1 MLQPQRQP
9 RPAMPIPMPLGDAI
23 SMTVRIPPREIMNLH
38 LALRRAGD
46 VPAEVRILDADPA
59 GGPTTMLLRG
69 TRHDIDS
76 AMHVIMCA
84 LPQAEFGAI
93 HPLTAVLR

>member
-1 MLQPQRQP
+1 MPL
-9 RPAMPIPMPLGDAI
+9 AMPMGDAI
-23 SMTVRIPPREIMNLH
+23 SMTVRIAPHEVLNLH
-38 LALRRAGD
+38 LALRRAGNM
-46 VPAEVRILDADPA
+46 PAEVRILDADPA
-59 GGPTTMLLRG
+59 GRPTTMLLRG

-93 HPLTAVLR
+93 HSLTAVLR

>member
-1 MLQPQRQP
+1 
-9 RPAMPIPMPLGDAI
+9 MPIAMPLGDAV
-23 SMTVRIPPREIMNLH
+23 SMTVRIAPHDVMNLH

-69 TRHDIDS
+69 TRHDIDA

-84 LPQAEFGAI
+84 LPRAEFGVI
-93 HPLTAVLR
+93 HTLTAVLR